1 MSINFSRKV
10 SQMRLWLLHQSES
23 LSWKKKIQ
31 HMSDEQ
37 IIATYT
43 NMRDDVYICQS
54 CGTIVAAYL
63 KECPECG
70 GIEDE
75 NI

>member
-1 MSINFSRKV
+1 
-10 SQMRLWLLHQSES
+10 MRLWLLHQSES
-23 LSWKKKIQ
+23 PSWKEEISWKKKIQ